1 MNRRDLLIGWALA
14 GLELEAE
21 AQEPPPKS
29 LYIPKPQLVEDR
41 RFLLD
46 FMSEFPFV
54 DLITASPDIRITHIP
69 VFLNP
74 AGAQYG
80 TIYGHISRQNPQNKT
95 FDGQQTAVIVFHG
108 PHSYISPTWYA
119 KPEAVPTW
127 NFGVVHAT
135 GTPKPITD
143 PTALHDLLAKLI
155 QKFEGK
161 DSAYDFAKLPESY
174 IAGMI
179 GGIVGFQMDI
189 ELLEGKFKLGQ
200 DRSDADK
207 KAMLAG
213 LQAAKPARSMYEFA
227 AEFYKRG

>member
-14 GLELEAE
+14 GLELE

-41 RFLLD
+41 KFLQD

-54 DLITASPDIRITHIP
+54 DLITASPDLRITHIP
-69 VFLNP
+69 VFLRP
-74 AGAQYG
+74 ADSEYG
-80 TIYGHISRQNPQNKT
+80 TIYGHLSRQNPQSKT

-108 PHSYISPTWYA
+108 PHSYISPTWYT

-127 NFGVVHAT
+127 NFAVVHAT
-135 GTPKPITD
+135 GKLKPITD
-143 PTALHDLLAKLI
+143 HAALHDLLAKLI

-161 DSAYDFAKLPESY
+161 DPAYDFAKLPESY
-174 IAGMI
+174 TTGLM
-179 GGIVGFQMDI
+179 GGIIGFQMDI

-207 KAMLAG
+207 KAILSN
-213 LQAAKPARSMYEFA
+213 LQMAKQARSMSEFA
-227 AEFYKRG
+227 AEFYKRQ